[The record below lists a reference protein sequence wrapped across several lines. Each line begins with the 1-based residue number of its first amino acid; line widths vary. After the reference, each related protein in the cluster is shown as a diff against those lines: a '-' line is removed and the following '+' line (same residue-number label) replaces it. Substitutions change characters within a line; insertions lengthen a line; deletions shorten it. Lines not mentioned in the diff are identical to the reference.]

1 MVSYW
6 DRSAYFLRFWGIAT
20 LILPPCS
27 VVIVKIINITKI
39 IKSICDH
46 EQNEQKPY
54 FVLQSLSWLKDKLPN
69 GEHLIKSIIRQIND
83 IIGDP
88 VVVIDTILK

>member
-1 MVSYW
+1 MTCGWMVRWSINL
-6 DRSAYFLRFWGIAT
+6 DIMITDIVST
-20 LILPPCS
+20 LDIGN
-27 VVIVKIINITKI
+27 V
-39 IKSICDH
+39 KSICDH